1 MENGE
6 DMNGTSRCLSMM
18 QRVRRRLTLK
28 TALHWAGAV
37 AVMAAVAW
45 AGLTYVVTHAEGE
58 LPDEVRADV
67 IVPLAGL
74 RERSVYANAL
84 LERGVAANLGSTLV
98 DVRCLQG
105 QARNVRCATGVR
117 NTIDEA
123 LLLRRIFE
131 EDKVSR
137 AIVVTSS
144 YHLARA
150 TAVFSVIFAGTG
162 ISVRLAAPPETPLS
176 ADSVSREVKSYLP
189 TLGAAVLARLIP
201 PAYEW
206 VRLISPVCPD
216 SLRGEAVRSS
226 V

>member
-1 MENGE
+1 
-6 DMNGTSRCLSMM
+6 MNGTLVGQSIR
-18 QRVRRRLTLK
+18 QQVRRHLTLK
-28 TALHWAGAV
+28 TAAYVAGA
-37 AVMAAVAW
+37 AAAVAGVAW
-45 AGLTYVVTHAEGE
+45 IGLTYVVTHAEGA
-58 LPDEVRADV
+58 LPDEVKADV

-84 LERGVAANLGSTLV
+84 LERGLAANLGSTLV

-105 QARNVRCATGVR
+105 EARNVRCATGVR

-131 EDKVSR
+131 EDKVTH

-162 ISVRLAAPPETPLS
+162 INVRLAAPPATRLP
-176 ADSVSREVKSYLP
+176 AGSVSREVKSYLP

-216 SLRGEAVRSS
+216 SLRGEPVRSS